1 MTSKEIID
9 ILSNKLKFEEDL
21 ERYSDKEYLKNILF
35 DSNYSNILKED
46 KIGLNLIE
54 ELIGD
59 SSSFYRDTVED
70 KYVFE
75 NIDAIK
81 KELDKLNI
89 VIYFANEQVNDNF
102 ISTDKNLKEKVSLY
116 SGINNFLKGLING

>member
-21 ERYSDKEYLKNILF
+21 EGYSDKEYLKNILF